1 MASEAKRV
9 LIVDDHSEG
18 RDALRMVLEFTG
30 YVVRDA
36 GNGTQAL
43 DVALSWHP
51 DAICLDLRLP
61 DMSGYEVATKLCAAF
76 GDKRPQLIAITGL
89 TTDAHRERAAEV
101 GFDGYILKPFEIDL
115 LLELISSDRRRP
127 VGEPLSRP
135 IRRGAWQ

>member
-1 MASEAKRV
+1 
-9 LIVDDHSEG
+9 
-18 RDALRMVLEFTG
+18 
-30 YVVRDA
+30 
-36 GNGTQAL
+36 
-43 DVALSWHP
+43 
-51 DAICLDLRLP
+51 
-61 DMSGYEVATKLCAAF
+61 MSGYEVATKLCAAF